1 MRGCGPDRLKIPSH
15 PHSGLSHHF
24 FSSSFT
30 VVHFVLNKPTLSCAS
45 SLAYKLAK
53 LHTRPNTRLLHH
65 QHYHHPTT
73 GVCFCGNVPSGRRI
87 FGKARASLG
96 KAAKRRAKGQVRNVC
111 NYRASYCIFPCWKR
125 SQETLTLYSA
135 LSSTQ
140 KRFS

>member
-73 GVCFCGNVPSGRRI
+73 GVCVSAETCPLGGGFWERRECLWVKRLSAGLKVRSGMCVIIEQAIAFFPAGNG
-87 FGKARASLG
+87 
-96 KAAKRRAKGQVRNVC
+96 AKRR
-111 NYRASYCIFPCWKR
+111 
-125 SQETLTLYSA
+125 
-135 LSSTQ
+135 
-140 KRFS
+140 